1 MNYSYDDNTKPY
13 KLTGINNQPPT
24 INSNQQTITYNSFNK
39 VETITETDPAT
50 LDILRHLSLVYGA
63 GNQRVKQSLSEQGL
77 PTLTKMYV
85 GGIYEKEIVD
95 GVVKLVHYIYSPQ
108 GLTAIMERDAQ
119 GNDELNYVLTDHL
132 GSVQVLASK
141 TGALI
146 EEYSY
151 DAWGLRRDPGTL
163 EVYTAATGTSVD
175 YGFTGHEHL
184 DAFMMINMNGRMY
197 DPVIGRFI
205 SPDPVL
211 QFPNNTQ
218 GLNPYSYALN
228 NPLRFVDPSGYSL
241 VGQLLALTAQIAFS
255 AVGLPMVGLLVSSV
269 VMTIDY
275 AIENGRQ
282 VMNFSDLSAYF
293 TQSMVIS
300 SISMGGTKVIG
311 GTIKAGRELLRAL
324 AHATF
329 NGTMRM
335 AQGGKFEH
343 GFLSGFV
350 SSLLGSTI
358 NNNMSIG
365 VKVAMS
371 AAIGGTAEALGGGK
385 FANGAVTGAYV
396 MMFNHAMHQAQVGP
410 LGNASSKGATGISQ
424 AGLEFI
430 KRHEG
435 FEENAYL
442 VNGKGNPSIGYGHE
456 ILPCEYFP
464 GPISEAEALVL
475 LSADVQKAVD
485 AIHRNVSVSLNQ
497 NQFDALASYVYNT
510 GSLYGTKMLANLYA
524 GAFSSAA
531 IQMNIIT
538 SEGSIMQGLINRRVA
553 EQILF
558 LNGLY

>member
-396 MMFNHAMHQAQVGP
+396 MMFNHAMHQGQHQESNP
-410 LGNASSKGATGISQ
+410 
-424 AGLEFI
+424 
-430 KRHEG
+430 HEAI
-435 FEENAYL
+435 ERQLSE
-442 VNGKGNPSIGYGHE
+442 K
-456 ILPCEYFP
+456 
-464 GPISEAEALVL
+464 ISEAAKDTHEYFSDGETYYSRDTEFIMDFNIDGIEQDTRFQKDYNVVINIF
-475 LSADVQKAVD
+475 DEDGVQQTLG
-485 AIHRNVSVSLNQ
+485 VSVRTHLSTIEKN
-497 NQFDALASYVYNT
+497 NVGYAFIGT
-510 GSLYGTKMLANLYA
+510 GTRSG
-524 GAFSSAA
+524 
-531 IQMNIIT
+531 
-538 SEGSIMQGLINRRVA
+538 
-553 EQILF
+553 
-558 LNGLY
+558 NGLHYNKGPVYEVFNRNKISVLAISFKSIEDKQSFNTYINGIWGQ